1 MGHICSY
8 IKVGITGGCAAF
20 MLALSTALR
29 SLMLILASAAFGSLM
44 FAGALSGKHRILLTT
59 HYVNNRC
66 AHDDFPRLVY
76 EGVVGG
82 GMISLSGFMNGT
94 FGACNPRG
102 SKFRQIRNHRIAVVA
117 KPRKTLPQSFA

>member
-59 HYVNNRC
+59 HYVNNTTVSMYIAVRIT
-66 AHDDFPRLVY
+66 
-76 EGVVGG
+76 
-82 GMISLSGFMNGT
+82 ISLAWSMK
-94 FGACNPRG
+94 G
-102 SKFRQIRNHRIAVVA
+102 SWGVE
-117 KPRKTLPQSFA
+117 

>member
-59 HYVNNRC
+59 HYVNNTTVSMYIAVRIT
-66 AHDDFPRLVY
+66 
-76 EGVVGG
+76 
-82 GMISLSGFMNGT
+82 ISLAWSMKESWG
-94 FGACNPRG
+94 
-102 SKFRQIRNHRIAVVA
+102 VE
-117 KPRKTLPQSFA
+117 

>member
-59 HYVNNRC
+59 HYVNNT
-66 AHDDFPRLVY
+66 VSMY
-76 EGVVGG
+76 
-82 GMISLSGFMNGT
+82 
-94 FGACNPRG
+94 
-102 SKFRQIRNHRIAVVA
+102 IAVCT
-117 KPRKTLPQSFA
+117 TLSLAWPMKGSWGVE

>member
-59 HYVNNRC
+59 HYVNNTVSMYIAVRIT
-66 AHDDFPRLVY
+66 
-76 EGVVGG
+76 
-82 GMISLSGFMNGT
+82 ISLAWSMKESWG
-94 FGACNPRG
+94 
-102 SKFRQIRNHRIAVVA
+102 VE
-117 KPRKTLPQSFA
+117 